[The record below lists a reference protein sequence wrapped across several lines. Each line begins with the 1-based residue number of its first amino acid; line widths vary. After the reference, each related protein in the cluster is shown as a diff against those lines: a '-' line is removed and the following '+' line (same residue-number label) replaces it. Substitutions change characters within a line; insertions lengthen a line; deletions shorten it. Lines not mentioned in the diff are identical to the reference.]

1 MEGSRQQKASRYLK
15 ILLLNQTF
23 YPDVVST
30 AQHLSDLAAALVK
43 RGHQVTVIT
52 GRRAYDEPKKIFT
65 ARENWQGV
73 RIFRVFSTRF
83 GKAAKWRRAADFASF
98 IFSCCFCLLFLSRQD
113 VVVALTTP
121 PLISFVGAWRAKLW
135 RAKFCYWVMDMN
147 PDEAIAAGWLRQ
159 NSMVGKLLERMSRF
173 SLRQAGSIIG
183 LDRFM
188 RDRIVAKGIAPDK
201 IAVIPPW
208 SHDNEVNFNTT
219 GRDQFRREH
228 GLENKFVIMYAGN
241 HSPIHPLDTLL
252 QAAEQLKNDGSIA
265 FCFIGGG
272 QEFPRVKRWG
282 EDWAKADNGTRR
294 AKILCLPYQ
303 PLACLSAMLSAADAH
318 VVVMGNPFVGLV
330 HPCKIYNILTI
341 GAPLIYI
348 GPVPGHVPEILNS
361 LGDQHMKAAVAHGD
375 VDFLVREIRRLGTSV
390 NGIRMPLTD
399 SPQPF
404 SKDVALTKMIQ
415 EIEKAP
421 GR

>member
-1 MEGSRQQKASRYLK
+1 
-15 ILLLNQTF
+15 
-23 YPDVVST
+23 VVST
-30 AQHLSDLAAALVK
+30 AQHLSDLALGLVE

-52 GRRAYDEPKKIFT
+52 GRRAYDEPNRIFA

-73 RIFRVFSTRF
+73 RIIRVFSTRF

-98 IFSCCFCLLFLSRQD
+98 IFFCCFRLLFLSRQD
-113 VVVALTTP
+113 VVIALTTP

-147 PDEAIAAGWLRQ
+147 PDEAIAAGWLRKD
-159 NSMVGKLLERMSRF
+159 SLAGKILERMSRF
-173 SLRQAGSIIG
+173 SLRQAQSIVA

-188 RDRIVAKGIAPDK
+188 RDRITAKGISHDK
-201 IAVIPPW
+201 IAVIAPW
-208 SHDNEVNFNTT
+208 SHDNEVKFNAA

-228 GLENKFVIMYAGN
+228 GLENKFVVMYAGN

-252 QAAEQLKNDGSIA
+252 QAAETLKSNDSMV
-265 FCFIGGG
+265 FCFVGGG
-272 QEFPRVKRWG
+272 QEFPRVKRWA
-282 EDWAKADNGTRR
+282 EDWAKTDNGTPG

-303 PLACLSAMLSAADAH
+303 PLSRLAAMLSAADAH

-348 GPVPGHVPEILNS
+348 GPVPGHVPEILDELS
-361 LGDQHMKAAVAHGD
+361 DQHSKAIVPHGE
-375 VDFLVREIRRLGTSV
+375 VELLARQIRQFATSA
-390 NGIRMPLTD
+390 NGRRMPIAD
-399 SPQPF
+399 SLQPF
-404 SKDVALTKMIQ
+404 SKDIALKKMIR

-421 GR
+421 GQ

>member
-1 MEGSRQQKASRYLK
+1 LK

-30 AQHLSDLAAALVK
+30 AQHLGDLAAALAE

-52 GRRAYDEPKKIFT
+52 GRRAYDDPKKMFV
-65 ARENWQGV
+65 AQEDWNGV

-98 IFSCCFCLLFLSRQD
+98 IVFSCFRLLFLPRQD
-113 VVVALTTP
+113 IVVALTTP

-147 PDEAIAAGWLRQ
+147 PDEAIAAGWLRKD
-159 NSMVGKLLERMSRF
+159 SLAGKTLERMSRF
-173 SLRQAGSIIG
+173 SLRRAGSIVA

-188 RDRIVAKGIAPDK
+188 RDRITAKGISPDK

-208 SHDNEVNFNTT
+208 SHDNEVKFDAVA
-219 GRDQFRREH
+219 RDEFRREH

-252 QAAEQLKNDGSIA
+252 QAAEQFKNDGSMA

-272 QEFPRVKRWG
+272 QEFTRVKRWA
-282 EDWAKADNGTRR
+282 EDWSRADNGARK

-303 PLACLSAMLSAADAH
+303 PMARLSAMLSAADAH
-318 VVVMGNPFVGLV
+318 LVVMGNPFVGLV
-330 HPCKIYNILTI
+330 HPCKIYNILAI
-341 GAPLIYI
+341 GVPLIYI
-348 GPVPGHVPEILNS
+348 GPVPGHVPEILSGLNDGH
-361 LGDQHMKAAVAHGD
+361 LKAAVTHGD
-375 VDFLVREIRRLGTSV
+375 VEFLVREINRFAASV
-390 NGIRMPLTD
+390 NGRRMPFSD
-399 SPQPF
+399 SEQPF
-404 SKDVALTKMIQ
+404 SKDIALTKMIQ
-415 EIEKAP
+415 EIEKPEKTSDSKSGHA
-421 GR
+421 

>member
-1 MEGSRQQKASRYLK
+1 VAEKHRDLLK

-30 AQHLSDLAAALVK
+30 AQHLGDLALGLVE

-52 GRRAYDEPKKIFT
+52 GRRAYDEPKRIFA
-65 ARENWQGV
+65 ARENWRGV

-83 GKAAKWRRAADFASF
+83 GKAARWRRAADFASF
-98 IFSCCFCLLFLSRQD
+98 IFSCCVRLLFLSRQD

-147 PDEAIAAGWLRQ
+147 PDEAIAAGWLRKD
-159 NSMVGKLLERMSRF
+159 SPAGKILERMSRF
-173 SLRQAGSIIG
+173 SLRQAGSIIA

-188 RDRIVAKGIAPDK
+188 RDRITAKGISSDK

-208 SHDNEVNFNTT
+208 SHDSDVKFNAA
-219 GRDQFRREH
+219 GRDEFRREH

-252 QAAEQLKNDGSIA
+252 RAAEQLKGNASIA

-272 QEFPRVKRWG
+272 QEFPRVKRWA
-282 EDWAKADNGTRR
+282 EDWTNADNGTPRP
-294 AKILCLPYQ
+294 KIVCLPYQ
-303 PLACLSAMLSAADAH
+303 PMARLSAMLSAADAH
-318 VVVMGNPFVGLV
+318 VVVMGDPFVGLV

-348 GPVPGHVPEILNS
+348 GPIPGHVPEILGS
-361 LGDQHMKAAVAHGD
+361 LGVQHLKAIIAHGD
-375 VDFLVREIRRLGTSV
+375 VDLLVRQICQFAASG
-390 NGIRMPLTD
+390 NGRHAPD
-399 SPQPF
+399 SDSLKPF
-404 SKDVALTKMIQ
+404 SKEVALEKIIR

-421 GR
+421 RQ

>member
-1 MEGSRQQKASRYLK
+1 LK

-30 AQHLSDLAAALVK
+30 AQHLSDLASSLVE

-52 GRRAYDEPKKIFT
+52 GRRAYDEPKRIFA
-65 ARENWQGV
+65 ARETWRGV
-73 RIFRVFSTRF
+73 HIIRVFSTRF

-98 IFSCCFCLLFLSRQD
+98 IFSCCFRLLFLSRQD

-121 PLISFVGAWRAKLW
+121 PLISFAGAWRAKLW

-147 PDEAIAAGWLRQ
+147 PDEAIAAGWLRKD
-159 NSMVGKLLERMSRF
+159 SLAGKILERMSRF
-173 SLRQAGSIIG
+173 SLRQAGSIVA

-188 RDRIVAKGIAPDK
+188 RDRIAVKGISPDK

-208 SHDNEVNFNTT
+208 SHDNEVKFNAA

-252 QAAEQLKNDGSIA
+252 QAAEQLKNQESMA

-272 QEFPRVKRWG
+272 QEFPRVKRWA
-282 EDWAKADNGTRR
+282 EDWSNAENGARK

-303 PLACLSAMLSAADAH
+303 PLARLSAMLSAADAH
-318 VVVMGNPFVGLV
+318 VVIMGNPFVGLV

-348 GPVPGHVPEILNS
+348 GPVPGHVPEILNALS
-361 LGDQHMKAAVAHGD
+361 GQHLKAIVAHGD
-375 VDFLVREIRRLGTSV
+375 VELLARQIRQFATIV
-390 NGIRMPLTD
+390 NGSRIVFSD
-399 SPQPF
+399 SLQPY
-404 SKDVALTKMIQ
+404 SKDVALAKIIQ
-415 EIEKAP
+415 EIEKP
-421 GR
+421 EKTGNSKNGHPSRS

>member
-1 MEGSRQQKASRYLK
+1 VAEKHRDTLK

-30 AQHLSDLAAALVK
+30 AQHLGDLALGLLD

-52 GRRAYDEPKKIFT
+52 GRRAYDEPKKIFA
-65 ARENWQGV
+65 ARETWRGV

-83 GKAAKWRRAADFASF
+83 GKASRWRRAADFASF
-98 IFSCCFCLLFLSRQD
+98 IFFCCFRVLFLSRQD

-135 RAKFCYWVMDMN
+135 GAKFCYWVMDMN
-147 PDEAIAAGWLRQ
+147 PDEAIAAGWLQ
-159 NSMVGKLLERMSRF
+159 KDSPVGKILERMSRS
-173 SLRQAGSIIG
+173 SLRQAGSIVA

-188 RDRIVAKGIAPDK
+188 RDRIAAKGISPDK

-208 SHDNEVNFNTT
+208 SHDNEVKFNAA
-219 GRDQFRREH
+219 GRDEFRREH

-252 QAAEQLKNDGSIA
+252 QAAEHLKNNDSIA
-265 FCFIGGG
+265 FCFVGGG
-272 QEFPRVKRWG
+272 QGFPRVKRWAG
-282 EDWAKADNGTRR
+282 DLAKVGNGKPR
-294 AKILCLPYQ
+294 AKIVCLPYQ
-303 PLACLSAMLSAADAH
+303 PMARLSAMLSAADAH

-348 GPVPGHVPEILNS
+348 GPVPGHVPEILGGLS
-361 LGDQHMKAAVAHGD
+361 DKHLKAIVAHGD
-375 VDFLVREIRRLGTSV
+375 VDFLVRQIHQFAASG
-390 NGIRMPLTD
+390 NGRQVPD
-399 SPQPF
+399 SDSLKPF
-404 SKDVALTKMIQ
+404 SKEVALAKMIR

-421 GR
+421 RK

>member
-1 MEGSRQQKASRYLK
+1 MK

-30 AQHLSDLAAALVK
+30 AQHLGDLALALAE

-52 GRRAYDEPKKIFT
+52 GRRAYDEPKKLFV
-65 ARENWQGV
+65 ARENWHGV
-73 RIFRVFSTRF
+73 RIFRVYSTRF
-83 GKAAKWRRAADFASF
+83 GKAARWRRAADFASF
-98 IFSCCFCLLFLSRQD
+98 IFFCCFRLLFLSRHD

-121 PLISFVGAWRAKLW
+121 PLSSFVGAWRAKLW
-135 RAKFCYWVMDMN
+135 RTKFCYWVMDMN
-147 PDEAIAAGWLRQ
+147 PDEAIAAGWLRKD
-159 NSMVGKLLERMSRF
+159 SLAGKILERMSRF
-173 SLRQAGSIIG
+173 SLREAKSIVA

-188 RDRIVAKGIAPDK
+188 RDRIAAKGISSDK

-208 SHDNEVNFNTT
+208 SHDNEVKFNTA
-219 GRDQFRREH
+219 GRDQFRSKH
-228 GLENKFVIMYAGN
+228 GLQNKFVIMYAGN

-252 QAAEQLKNDGSIA
+252 QAAEQLKHDDSLA

-272 QEFPRVKRWG
+272 QEFPRVNRWAQ
-282 EDWAKADNGTRR
+282 EWANVDNGTRR

-303 PLACLSAMLSAADAH
+303 PLAQLSAMLSAADAH
-318 VVVMGNPFVGLV
+318 VVVMGDPFVGLV

-348 GPVPGHVPEILNS
+348 GPVPGHVPEILDTLNDEH
-361 LGDQHMKAAVAHGD
+361 LKATVMHGD
-375 VDFLVREIRRLGTSV
+375 VDFLVREIRQFAASG
-390 NGIRMPLTD
+390 NGRQVPD
-399 SPQPF
+399 SNSLKPF
-404 SKDVALTKMIQ
+404 SKDVALAKMIQ

-421 GR
+421 AQ

>member
-1 MEGSRQQKASRYLK
+1 LEIVGSILK

-30 AQHLSDLAAALVK
+30 AQHLGDLASALAE
-43 RGHQVTVIT
+43 RGHQVMVIT
-52 GRRAYDEPKKIFT
+52 GRRAYDDPKKIF
-65 ARENWQGV
+65 AANENWRGI
-73 RIFRVFSTRF
+73 RILRVFSTRF

-98 IFSCCFCLLFLSRQD
+98 IFFCCFRLLFLSRHD

-147 PDEAIAAGWLRQ
+147 PDEAIAAGWLRKD
-159 NSMVGKLLERMSRF
+159 SPAGKILERMSRF
-173 SLRQAGSIIG
+173 SLRQAGSIVA

-188 RDRIVAKGIAPDK
+188 RDRIAAKGISSDK

-208 SHDNEVNFNTT
+208 SHDNEVKFNAAA
-219 GRDQFRREH
+219 RDEFRREH

-241 HSPIHPLDTLL
+241 HSPIHPMDTLL
-252 QAAEQLKNDGSIA
+252 QAAEQLKNDDSMV

-272 QEFPRVKRWG
+272 QEFPRIKRWA
-282 EDWAKADNGTRR
+282 EDWVKADNGTRK

-303 PLACLSAMLSAADAH
+303 PLARLSALLSAADAH

-330 HPCKIYNILTI
+330 HPCKIYNILAI

-348 GPVPGHVPEILNS
+348 GPVPGHVPEILDG
-361 LGDQHMKAAVAHGD
+361 LGNEHLTAAVAHGD
-375 VDFLVREIRRLGTSV
+375 VDFLVREIRRFTAGVDGQRTPS
-390 NGIRMPLTD
+390 PD
-399 SPQPF
+399 SRQPF
-404 SKDVALTKMIQ
+404 SKDIALTKMIR
-415 EIEKAP
+415 EIEKP
-421 GR
+421 

>member
-1 MEGSRQQKASRYLK
+1 MK

-30 AQHLSDLAAALVK
+30 AQHLGDLASALVE

-52 GRRAYDEPKKIFT
+52 GRRAYDDPKKIF
-65 ARENWQGV
+65 AASENWRGV
-73 RIFRVFSTRF
+73 RIVRVFSTRF

-98 IFSCCFCLLFLSRQD
+98 IFFCCLRLLFLPRQD
-113 VVVALTTP
+113 VVVALTSP
-121 PLISFVGAWRAKLW
+121 PLISFIGAWRAKLW

-147 PDEAIAAGWLRQ
+147 PDEAIAAGWLRKD
-159 NSMVGKLLERMSRF
+159 SLAGKILERMSRF
-173 SLRQAGSIIG
+173 GLRQAGSIVA

-188 RDRIVAKGIAPDK
+188 RDRITTKGISPDK
-201 IAVIPPW
+201 IAIIPPW
-208 SHDNEVNFNTT
+208 SHDHEVKFNAAA
-219 GRDQFRREH
+219 RDEFRREH
-228 GLENKFVIMYAGN
+228 GLENRFVIMYAGN

-252 QAAEQLKNDGSIA
+252 QSAEQLKNDDSMA

-272 QEFPRVKRWG
+272 QEFSRVKRWA
-282 EDWAKADNGTRR
+282 EDWSKTDSGTRQ
-294 AKILCLPYQ
+294 AKIVCLPYQ
-303 PLACLSAMLSAADAH
+303 PMARLSAMLSAADAH

-348 GPVPGHVPEILNS
+348 GPVPGHVPEILNG
-361 LGDQHMKAAVAHGD
+361 LNHEHLKATVAHGD
-375 VDFLVREIRRLGTSV
+375 VDFLVREIRRFVTSV
-390 NGIRMPLTD
+390 NGRRMPFPD

-404 SKDVALTKMIQ
+404 SKDIALTKMIQ
-415 EIEKAP
+415 EIEGPKNTGDFKSGHA
-421 GR
+421 